1 MMIKAIF
8 YNEVLLQKYDQMAL
22 KYGAAWVAKAN
33 DAILASVNPV
43 VAGVNFATFKETLL
57 NDVMQVLP
65 QKSYR
70 PIMLLQSI
78 VHESGSVKNW
88 LASLYARDKEQFL
101 KTISL

>member
-8 YNEVLLQKYDQMAL
+8 YDDTLLNKYDQMAL
-22 KYGAAWVAKAN
+22 KHGEAWVAKAN
-33 DAILASVNPV
+33 DAILTSVNPV
-43 VAGVNFATFKETLL
+43 VAGVNFATLKEEML

-65 QKSYR
+65 QRSYR

-88 LASLYARDKEQFL
+88 LSSLYSRDKEQFL
-101 KTISL
+101 KTIS